1 MHRLILSVA
10 GVALLAVCS
19 LPSDASARRGKDAET
34 IAVWDLIADD
44 FTRGEAEPVYRE
56 IAESLDSITAL
67 RTDSEARFL
76 PEIRPSEGVMVAQHS
91 ATRWLEA
98 AWIAYQRKEWSVA
111 RSLLDDALALV
122 EPYPH
127 ERLPEGLR
135 HQLLLLKART
145 DIRGGNSFTGREAMR
160 AAMALDP
167 SWEASPQWEIDDVVS
182 LYEEVRAETIG
193 VPPARVAI
201 TASVPGATVLVGGME
216 RGMTQGVSPLEL
228 ILPPGN
234 HEITVRK
241 PGHASHTRTVFVT
254 PRQEIGLDFF
264 LEVRNTARFQELLT
278 GALQSPRSQ
287 RSTGIWGALGLATE
301 AVGAQGVLNGYH
313 DADASTLHIGLFFPG
328 RQGWVFHRSIVL
340 DRDDTAERV
349 EQAIDEL
356 LVTVDRALH
365 PELGEVAGL

>member
-10 GVALLAVCS
+10 GVALFAIGS
-19 LPSDASARRGKDAET
+19 LPSDASARRGKEAET
-34 IAVWDLIADD
+34 IAVWELIADD
-44 FTRGEAEPVYRE
+44 FTRGKAEPVYQE
-56 IAESLDSITAL
+56 IAESLDSISGL
-67 RTDSEARFL
+67 RTDPEALFL
-76 PEIRPSEGVMVAQHS
+76 PRVRPSEGVKVAQLS

-122 EPYPH
+122 EAYPH

-182 LYEEVRAETIG
+182 LYEQVREETIG
-193 VPPARVAI
+193 VPPARVSV
-201 TASVPGATVLVGGME
+201 TASVSGARVLVGGME
-216 RGMTQGVSPLEL
+216 RGVTQGVSPLEL
-228 ILPPGN
+228 VLPPGN

-241 PGHASHTRTVFVT
+241 PGHASHTRTVFLT
-254 PRQEIGLDFF
+254 PRQEVDLDFF

-278 GALQSPRSQ
+278 GALQSPRTQ
-287 RSTGIWGALGLATE
+287 RSSGIWGALGLATE
-301 AVGAQGVLNGYH
+301 AVGAQGVLNGYY
-313 DADASTLHIGLFFPG
+313 DADASTLYVGLFLPN
-328 RQGWVFHRSIVL
+328 RQGWAFYRSIGL

-349 EQAIDEL
+349 DQAIDQ
-356 LVTVDRALH
+356 LVLTVDRALH
-365 PELGEVAGL
+365 PELEEMAGL

>member
-1 MHRLILSVA
+1 MHRFILSVA
-10 GVALLAVCS
+10 GFALLVTGS
-19 LPSDASARRGKDAET
+19 LPSDASARRSKEDQT
-34 IAVWDLIADD
+34 IAVWELIADD

-56 IAESLDSITAL
+56 IADSLDSVADL

-76 PEIRPSEGVMVAQHS
+76 PEVRPSEGVMVAQRS
-91 ATRWLEA
+91 ASRWLEA

-167 SWEASPQWEIDDVVS
+167 SWEANPQWEIDDVVS
-182 LYEEVRAETIG
+182 LYEEVREETIG
-193 VPPARVAI
+193 VPPARVSI
-201 TASVPGATVLVGGME
+201 TASAPGATVLVGGME
-216 RGMTQGVSPLEL
+216 RGVTRGVSPLEL

-254 PRQEIGLDFF
+254 PRQEVDLDFF

-278 GALQSPRSQ
+278 GGLQSPRSQ
-287 RSTGIWGALGLATE
+287 RASGIWEALELATG
-301 AVGAQGVLNGYH
+301 AVGAHGVLSGHY
-313 DADASTLHIGLFFPG
+313 DADTSTLYLGLFFPS
-328 RQGWVFHRSIVL
+328 RQGWAFHRSIDL
-340 DRDDTAERV
+340 GRDDTAERV
-349 EQAIDEL
+349 EQVIVEL
-356 LVTVDRALH
+356 LLTVDRALH
-365 PELGEVAGL
+365 PELEEVAGL